1 MRNNNGRPSI
11 GHVVNNRFS
20 RRRFRRVRAN
30 DQYELF
36 KSDLHEVVEQTF
48 LYHLVV
54 EASHKAFPEV
64 SYSLGT
70 KVWPIIGDLRY
81 QTVFNRNLL
90 NLILSCY
97 KLAI

>member
-11 GHVVNNRFS
+11 GHVVDNRFS
-20 RRRFRRVRAN
+20 RRSFRRVRAN

-36 KSDLHEVVEQTF
+36 KPDSHEVVEQTF

-54 EASHKAFPEV
+54 EASHKAFSEV

-81 QTVFNRNLL
+81 QIASAANIF
-90 NLILSCY
+90 
-97 KLAI
+97 